1 MPEISPTV
9 IWAIVGLTII
19 ILEIFTTSFFLL
31 FFGVAALIV
40 SCVRL
45 FGLDNLSIELLIF
58 ALLGGAGLLFFHRR
72 LKETFQ
78 ASGKKISIDKEK
90 NITITEDIPAG
101 QKGSVQH
108 HGSPW
113 TAINISDVDLKEGDV
128 AIIDSVDGITL
139 KLKIK

>member
-9 IWAIVGLTII
+9 IWAVVGLALI

-31 FFGVAALIV
+31 FFGVAALLV

-72 LKETFQ
+72 LKEAFK
-78 ASGKKISIDKEK
+78 ASGKSISLDKEK
-90 NITITEDIPAG
+90 DITVTEDIPAG
-101 QKGSVQH
+101 QKGSIRHQ
-108 HGSPW
+108 GSPW
-113 TAINISDVDLKEGDV
+113 KAINTSDVDLKEGDI

-139 KLKIK
+139 NLKKK